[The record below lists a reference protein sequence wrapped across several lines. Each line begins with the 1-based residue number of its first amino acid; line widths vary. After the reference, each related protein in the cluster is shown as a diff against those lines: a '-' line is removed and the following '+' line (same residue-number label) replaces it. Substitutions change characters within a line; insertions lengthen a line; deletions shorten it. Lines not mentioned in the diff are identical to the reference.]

1 MNYKTNNLSV
11 DGLKRRQLLSGT
23 LAALST
29 KLLGLGS
36 MAPSEAGAADSVPSI
51 VFDPAFEIWTFR
63 NEVFQAVLRMNRSTG
78 TLQLDEVRL
87 FVPNEVW
94 RLPARGE
101 SFPVTV
107 ELEMANGAQVGSS
120 RTFSVVGQEIVDLE
134 RGGRGLALE
143 LLDDAG
149 VLGMSLRFDIHPGQ
163 PVLRHQA
170 KITNRLARPIHV
182 RKANFLAWEF
192 ADEAA
197 QFDAFAVHQWVLV
210 PREAN
215 FEPVEMPLAAGGPG
229 MVLATGSGGAH
240 CAWLALKDKKQ
251 RGLFA
256 GLEFNG
262 RAEFAVRQANDRV
275 TWSARVMN
283 LDHPLPAGESMTLPA
298 AFLGIFHG
306 DWDEAGYRTQ
316 RYVEAAVA
324 PALPDDNFPYVAWDS
339 WGYLEEINEAI
350 LRANARIAADLG
362 MELFIVDLGWARSLG
377 DWEADPEKFPSGL
390 RALSDYVHELGMK
403 FGLHFAFSEADPAS
417 GVLQRNAD
425 WTSSETYNF
434 HGGESIC
441 LGHRPV
447 RDWIIEQGV
456 AMVNRYRVDWVLQ
469 DGQTLV
475 KECSKT
481 THTHLPSDS
490 NWANSEEGLDI
501 IVSEIRRRTGVVW
514 ENCANGGSM
523 MTFKMARNYVT
534 SITNDASGSLGSRQG
549 AYGATYPFSPRF
561 ADRYMSDQE
570 LDEYTTRSFMFGG
583 PWIFMN
589 RLERLSPESLA
600 LAKREIAIYKSIR
613 PVIRDGRVTRLTGR
627 PGVGRVDAIQS
638 YHAGRDEAVIIVARE
653 DAPADQFTLK
663 CRDLVASRRYLVS
676 FESAAAVYP
685 MTGEQL
691 MTVGVPVSLPGRRSA
706 EIVYV
711 EPADRPTGLAS
722 FRRTRR

>member
-1 MNYKTNNLSV
+1 MNYKTNDLSA
-11 DGLKRRQLLSGT
+11 DGLKRRQLLGGA

-29 KLLGLGS
+29 KLIGLGTI
-36 MAPSEAGAADSVPSI
+36 APLEASAAEPGPSI
-51 VFDPAFEIWTFR
+51 VFDPAVQVWTFR
-63 NEVFQAVLRMNRSTG
+63 NEVFQTVLRMNRNTG
-78 TLQLDEVRL
+78 ALQLDELRNL
-87 FVPNEVW
+87 AANEVW

-120 RTFSVVGQEIVDLE
+120 RTFSVISQEIVELE
-134 RGGRGLALE
+134 RNGLSLALE
-143 LLDDAG
+143 LVDDAG
-149 VLGMSLRFDIHPGQ
+149 VLSMSLRFDIHSGQ

-170 KITNRLARPIHV
+170 KITNRLARPLQV
-182 RKANFLAWEF
+182 RKVNFLAWEF
-192 ADEAA
+192 ADEAERM
-197 QFDAFAVHQWVLV
+197 DAFAVHQWVLV

-215 FEPVEMPLAAGGPG
+215 FEPVEMPLRAGGPG
-229 MVLATGSGGAH
+229 MVLSTGSGGAH
-240 CAWLALKDKKQ
+240 CAWLAVKDSKQ
-251 RGLFA
+251 RGVFA

-262 RAEFAVRQANDRV
+262 RAEFAVRQGNDRV
-275 TWSARVMN
+275 TWSAQVMK

-298 AFLGIFHG
+298 AFVGVFHG

-324 PALPDDNFPYVAWDS
+324 PALPDGGFPYVAWDS
-339 WGYLEEINEAI
+339 WGYLEEIDEGI
-350 LRANARIAADLG
+350 LRANAKIAAELG

-377 DWEADPEKFPSGL
+377 DWEADPVKFPSGL
-390 RALSDYVHELGMK
+390 RSLSDYVHDLGMK
-403 FGLHFAFSEADPAS
+403 FGLHFAFSEADPHS
-417 GVLQRNAD
+417 SVLKRNGD

-441 LGHRPV
+441 LGHQPA

-456 AMVNRYRVDWVLQ
+456 SLINRYRVDWILQ

-490 NWANSEEGLDI
+490 NWANSEDGLDV
-501 IVSEIRRRTGVVW
+501 IVSEIRRRTGVLW

-561 ADRYMSDQE
+561 ADRYMSDQQ

-589 RLERLSPESLA
+589 RLEQLSPESLA
-600 LAKREIAIYKSIR
+600 LAKREIAIYKTIR
-613 PVIRDGRVTRLTGR
+613 PAIRDGRVAHLTGR
-627 PGVGRVDAIQS
+627 PGAGRVDAIQS
-638 YHAGRDEAVIIVARE
+638 YHAGRDEAVIVVARE

-663 CRDLVASRRYLVS
+663 CRDLVASQHYLVS
-676 FESAAAVYP
+676 FESAPAVYP

-691 MTVGVPVSLPGRRSA
+691 MTVGVPVSLPGRLSA

-711 EPADRPTGLAS
+711 EPAERPVGLSS